1 MADNLVLNSGSGG
14 ATLAADDI
22 AGIHHQRV
30 KIQHGADGSATDV
43 STASPLPISDA
54 GGSLTVDNSTL
65 AVVGGG
71 TEATAMRVTIASD
84 STGVVSVDDNG
95 ASLTVDNAAL
105 SVTGGGVEASALR
118 VTIAS
123 DSTGV
128 LSVDDNGGSI
138 TVDNAALSVTGGGV
152 EASALRVTIATDST
166 GVLSVDDNGGS
177 LTVDVGTALPAGTN
191 AIGKLAANSGVDIG
205 DVDVT
210 SVTPGTTA
218 SSLGKAED
226 AGHSSGDVG
235 VMALA
240 VRSDSDA
247 SLCGTDLDYTPLQTD
262 ANGYL
267 KVNIKAGAGSGG
279 TAATDDAAF
288 TAGSGSGTPAMG
300 FFSADT
306 VDAGDVGVLA
316 MDASRRLLVSIEADN
331 VGIGGGTQ
339 YTEDAAAAADPV
351 GPMNIAVRADTLGA
365 VTSTD
370 GDNIALR
377 STNKGELYVKQTDAV
392 PITDNSGSL
401 TIDNAALS
409 VTGGGVEASALRVTI
424 ANDSTGVLSIDD
436 NGGSLTVDSSTLTTI
451 AGAVSGTEM
460 QVDVVASLP
469 AGTNA
474 IGKLASNTGVTIGAV
489 EIAAAQTLAT
499 LTTCSTVTTVSTLTG
514 SGIAHDAA
522 DSGNPHKIGAKAET
536 ALSGIPLVADGDR
549 TDLHAGVDGVLI
561 VRPHCNLE
569 DAVQER
575 TTNTDGASTAFASGL
590 AAPGAGVRIWLTSVT
605 ISNSS
610 SSFCTVDIRD
620 GSAGSVLWTFPCPA
634 TGGVTHTF
642 NPPLKFTANTA
653 VAFDASAATT
663 TLTISANGFKSK
675 V

>member
-1 MADNLVLNSGSGG
+1 MADNLTLNSGSGG

-54 GGSLTVDNSTL
+54 GGSLTVDNATL

-84 STGVVSVDDNG
+84 STGV
-95 ASLTVDNAAL
+95 
-105 SVTGGGVEASALR
+105 
-118 VTIAS
+118 
-123 DSTGV
+123 
-128 LSVDDNGGSI
+128 
-138 TVDNAALSVTGGGV
+138 
-152 EASALRVTIATDST
+152 
-166 GVLSVDDNGGS
+166 LSVDDNGGS
-177 LTVDVGTALPAGTN
+177 LTVDSATLTTIAGAVSGTEMQVDVVAALPAGTN

-262 ANGYL
+262 SNGYL

-279 TAATDDAAF
+279 TSATDDAAF
-288 TAGSGSGTPAMG
+288 TAASGSGTPIMG
-300 FFSADT
+300 FATADT
-306 VDAGDVGVLA
+306 VDSGDVGVLA
-316 MDASRRLLVSIEADN
+316 MDTSRRLKIAV
-331 VGIGGGTQ
+331 
-339 YTEDAAAAADPV
+339 DAALPAGTNNIGDVDVLTVPTDPFGANADAASATGSISAKLRYIASTGIPV
-351 GPMNIAVRADTLGA
+351 
-365 VTSTD
+365 
-370 GDNIALR
+370 
-377 STNKGELYVKQTDAV
+377 TNAGTFATQE
-392 PITDNSGSL
+392 SG
-401 TIDNAALS
+401 AAL
-409 VTGGGVEASALRVTI
+409 TALQ
-424 ANDSTGVLSIDD
+424 LIDD
-436 NGGSLTVDSSTLTTI
+436 AIVADDAAFTPATTKVMMAGFEYDDTTPDSVNEGD
-451 AGAVSGTEM
+451 AGAARMSANRNLYTQIRDAAGNERGVNINASNQMSVS
-460 QVDVVASLP
+460 VDAALP

-489 EIAAAQTLAT
+489 ELAASQTLA
-499 LTTCSTVTTVSTLTG
+499 TVTTVSTLTG
-514 SGIAHDAA
+514 GGVAHDGA

-536 ALSGIPLVADGDR
+536 SLSGGTLVADGDR
-549 TDLHAGVDGVLI
+549 TDLYAGVDGVLI
-561 VRPHCNLE
+561 VRPHSNLE
-569 DAVQER
+569 DVVQER
-575 TTNTDGASTAFASGL
+575 ATNTDGASTAFASGL
-590 AAPGAGVRIWLTSVT
+590 AAPGAGIRIWLTSIT

-620 GSAGSVLWTFPCPA
+620 GSAGSVLWTFPVPA

-653 VAFDASAATT
+653 VAYDASAATT